1 MVEAIS
7 NMPDE
12 GDPVIV
18 SCAQDVGAI
27 YEYVLADEVR
37 LPTAFSTIS
46 ATLLPAWQIL
56 WLIRGCIALSTCK
69 QGLSIIS

>member
-1 MVEAIS
+1 MVEAMT
-7 NMPDE
+7 NMPNE
-12 GDPVIV
+12 GDAVIV

-37 LPTAFSTIS
+37 LPIAFSTIS
-46 ATLLPAWQIL
+46 AALLPAWQIL
-56 WLIRGCIALSTCK
+56 WLIYGCIAMSNCK